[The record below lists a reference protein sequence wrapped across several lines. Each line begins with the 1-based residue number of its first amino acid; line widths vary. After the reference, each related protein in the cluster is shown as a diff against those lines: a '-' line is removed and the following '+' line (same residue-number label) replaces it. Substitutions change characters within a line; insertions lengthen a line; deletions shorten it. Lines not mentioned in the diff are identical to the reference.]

1 MRRSL
6 IHSLVRLTTVCLLI
20 CAVVMLVAARAQK
33 AQPLSQQE
41 IDRGRAIEAV
51 RLINAAE
58 YDYRS
63 NYGHFGAWT
72 EVFDSKAVRNLLHT
86 WPRIDE
92 LSIAPS
98 DEVIPGF
105 RLSLLVGDEGA
116 AYSVTLRE
124 MKGNG
129 CGISVFSDQSG
140 LIYEGKV
147 VECPQITDHP
157 GRFVD

>member
-1 MRRSL
+1 MRRSFVQSA
-6 IHSLVRLTTVCLLI
+6 SLCLLI
-20 CAVVMLVAARAQK
+20 LAVVFLVAARARN
-33 AQPLSQQE
+33 AQSLRPLQT
-41 IDRGRAIEAV
+41 DNDRAIEAV

-58 YDYRS
+58 YDYRKS
-63 NYGHFGAWT
+63 VGHFASWT
-72 EVFDSKAVRNLLHT
+72 EVYGSSANRELLRT
-86 WPRIDE
+86 WPRIEE
-92 LSIAPS
+92 LSVAGS

-105 RLSLLVGDEGA
+105 RLTLLVGEEGG
-116 AYSVTLRE
+116 AYSVSLRE

-147 VECPQITDHP
+147 VECPQITDQP